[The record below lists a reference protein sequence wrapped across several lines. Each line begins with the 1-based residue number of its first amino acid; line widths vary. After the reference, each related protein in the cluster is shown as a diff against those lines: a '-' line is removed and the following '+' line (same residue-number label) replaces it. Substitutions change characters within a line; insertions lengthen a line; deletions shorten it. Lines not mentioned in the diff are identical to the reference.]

1 MVLVRTNEKPPE
13 GSCARVMEKA
23 WLDIVRN
30 GNKAVAAEVA
40 QMLKDK
46 EGYVII
52 DPESD
57 QYPSRLLAAGQ
68 TLLRPADLA
77 FRSPYGKLSVVG
89 ARGEL
94 LLFEAS
100 QRAVVKVMEAS
111 ENPSEWTALNQLI
124 VKLMF
129 GERVEIVF
137 SEPAGFSVEYQDLL
151 RDVDIAL
158 PGFPVHNSGQYRV
171 QQIGFWSTR
180 LAAGIST
187 PAQSLLS
194 LRRLELIGTPLR
206 VDE

>member
-1 MVLVRTNEKPPE
+1 
-13 GSCARVMEKA
+13 MEKA
-23 WLDIVRN
+23 WWEVITH

-40 QMLKDK
+40 QLLKET
-46 EGYVII
+46 EGYTII

-57 QYPSRLLAAGQ
+57 QWPSRLLAAGQ
-68 TLLRPADLA
+68 TLLRPVDLA
-77 FRSPYGKLSVVG
+77 FRSPYGKMSVTG

-100 QRAVVKVMEAS
+100 QRAVVEVMRAS
-111 ENPSEWTALNQLI
+111 ENPSEWKALNQLI

-137 SEPAGFSVEYQDLL
+137 SEPSGFSVEYQDLL
-151 RDVDIAL
+151 REEDMTL
-158 PGFPVHNSGQYRV
+158 PCFPVHNSGQYRV

>member
-1 MVLVRTNEKPPE
+1 M
-13 GSCARVMEKA
+13 MEKA
-23 WLDIVRN
+23 WWEVITH
-30 GNKAVAAEVA
+30 GSKAVAAEVA
-40 QMLKDK
+40 QLLKDK
-46 EGYVII
+46 EGYTII

-57 QYPSRLLAAGQ
+57 QWPSRLLAAGQ

-77 FRSPYGKLSVVG
+77 FRSPYGKMSVTG
-89 ARGEL
+89 TRGEL

-100 QRAVVKVMEAS
+100 QRAVVEVMEAS
-111 ENPSEWTALNQLI
+111 ENPSEWKALNQLI

-151 RDVDIAL
+151 RTSDIEL
-158 PGFPVHNSGQYRV
+158 PGFPVRGSGPYRV

-180 LAAGIST
+180 LTTGIST
-187 PAQSLLS
+187 PAQAILAM
-194 LRRLELIGTPLR
+194 RRLELIGTPLR